1 MIPVSSPNSDKS
13 DPWTSHIYFLIWF
26 HPYLEVLGVP
36 FLYQIERQQRQIAG
50 EPTISFIANEA
61 ALEDVA

>member
-1 MIPVSSPNSDKS
+1 M
-13 DPWTSHIYFLIWF
+13 
-26 HPYLEVLGVP
+26 HPYLEVSGIP